1 MSENE
6 KIWDR
11 IKSKV
16 RDAGSLER
24 IVDSLR
30 SGDVS
35 ALLTRDDCEHC
46 GDGLAEVSIQQFKN
60 EVERAF

>member
-16 RDAGSLER
+16 RDVGSFEK
-24 IVDSLR
+24 IVDDLR
-30 SGDVS
+30 SGDIS
-35 ALLTRDDCEHC
+35 ALLTRDECEHC
-46 GDGLAEVSIQQFKN
+46 GGGLAEVSIQQFRN
-60 EVERAF
+60 EVARAF